1 LTKDN
6 RKPHDKFAELRK
18 RAGAWINRRGEE
30 DESSPQLSLEEGRE
44 LLQELNTYQI
54 ELELQNEDLR
64 QTQAELDNAR
74 RKYTD
79 LYDFAPVSYLTL
91 NEKGLISEANLAA
104 SELLG
109 VPRGRLLNRPLSAF
123 IVDDDQNI
131 YFQCR
136 KELLRSGEKQRGEL
150 RIRRNNSSILPVLM
164 EGTVNAK
171 LDGDSGQFRVIMMD
185 ISRRKELEA
194 ELLQSRKMEAIGS
207 LAAGIAHDF
216 NNILTSCLGYAEMAR
231 EEVGENGKAREDIEH
246 VITAAHRATELV
258 KRILTFSRQ
267 GVEAKKPLAP
277 APIVKEASQ
286 LLRASLPATVEIQ
299 EEIDD
304 NGGLI
309 VAAPDMIH
317 QIVINLGTNA
327 LHAMEGEKG
336 ILSIKTARVALKE
349 NDLPETPEF
358 RPGNYMELKV
368 RDTGHGMDQPTVERI
383 FEPYFTTK
391 EVDKGSGMGMS
402 LIHGIVKD
410 CGGFLKIESAPDQ
423 GTAVSI
429 YFPIVGETE
438 ERRAVKRGAEKG
450 KVPIEL
456 PSTGNEH
463 ILLVDDEKNIA
474 RIFKQIL
481 EQFGYKVTAHYSS
494 IETLE
499 TFRAA
504 PDSFDLVLTDQRMP
518 WQSGMELAARIREI
532 RPDMPI
538 ILCTG
543 YSSSIDEKEAKE
555 IGIKRIVMKPIG
567 AAALA
572 NNVREVLDQ

>member
-1 LTKDN
+1 
-6 RKPHDKFAELRK
+6 
-18 RAGAWINRRGEE
+18 
-30 DESSPQLSLEEGRE
+30 
-44 LLQELNTYQI
+44 
-54 ELELQNEDLR
+54 
-64 QTQAELDNAR
+64 
-74 RKYTD
+74 
-79 LYDFAPVSYLTL
+79 LTL
-91 NEKGLISEANLAA
+91 SDKGLISEANLTA

-123 IVDDDQNI
+123 IVDDDQNV

-136 KELLRSGEKQRGEL
+136 RELLRSGGKQSGEV
-150 RIRRNNSSILPVLM
+150 RIRRTNGTVLPVLM
-164 EGTVNAK
+164 VGTVNAK

-216 NNILTSCLGYAEMAR
+216 NNILTSCLGYAEMVR
-231 EEVGENGKAREDIEH
+231 EEVGENSKAKENIEH
-246 VITAAHRATELV
+246 VITAAQRATELV

-267 GVEAKKPLAP
+267 GVEAKKPMPP
-277 APIVKEASQ
+277 APVVKEALQ
-286 LLRASLPATVEIQ
+286 LLRASLPATVEIV

-304 NGGLI
+304 NSSLI
-309 VAAPDMIH
+309 VAAPNMIH
-317 QIVINLGTNA
+317 QIMINLGTNA
-327 LHAMEGEKG
+327 LHAMEDEKG
-336 ILSIKTARVALKE
+336 ILSIKTARVELRE
-349 NDLPETPEF
+349 NDLPDAPKL
-358 RPGNYMELKV
+358 RPGNYIELTV
-368 RDTGHGMDQPTVERI
+368 RDTGHGMDQRTVERI
-383 FEPYFTTK
+383 FDPFFTTK
-391 EVDKGSGMGMS
+391 DVDKGSGMGMS

-410 CGGFLKIESAPDQ
+410 CGGFLKIDSAPEQ
-423 GTAVSI
+423 GTAVHI

-438 ERRAVKRGAEKG
+438 ERRAKKRGAEKE

-518 WQSGMELAARIREI
+518 WQSGMELAAKIREI

-555 IGIKRIVMKPIG
+555 IGIKRIIMKPIS

-572 NNVREVLDQ
+572 NNIREVLDQ

>member
-1 LTKDN
+1 MTKDN
-6 RKPHDKFAELRK
+6 QKPHDKFAELRK
-18 RAGAWINRRGEE
+18 RAGDWINRGEE
-30 DESSPQLSLEEGRE
+30 EVSSPQLSLNEGRE

-79 LYDFAPVSYLTL
+79 LYDFAPISYLTL
-91 NEKGLISEANLAA
+91 NEKGMISEANLTA

-109 VPRGRLLNRPLSAF
+109 VPRARLLNRPLSAF

-136 KELLRSGEKQRGEL
+136 KKLLRSGEKQTGEV
-150 RIRRNNSSILPVLM
+150 RIRRSNGTILPVLM
-164 EGTVNAK
+164 EGVINAR
-171 LDGDSGQFRVIMMD
+171 LDGDSGQFRVIIMN

-194 ELLQSRKMEAIGS
+194 ELFEFRKMEAIGS

-216 NNILTSCLGYAEMAR
+216 NNILTSCLGYAEMAM
-231 EEVGENGKAREDIEH
+231 EEVGENSKARQDIEQ

-258 KRILTFSRQ
+258 KRIHTFSRQ
-267 GVEAKKPLAP
+267 GIEAKKPLAP
-277 APIVKEASQ
+277 APVVKEALQ
-286 LLRASLPATVEIQ
+286 LLRASLPATVEIV

-304 NGGLI
+304 NSGLI
-309 VAAPDMIH
+309 IAAPNMIH
-317 QIVINLGTNA
+317 QIMINLGTNA
-327 LHAMEGEKG
+327 FHAMEGEKG
-336 ILSIKTARVALKE
+336 ILSIKTARVKLRE
-349 NDLPETPEF
+349 NDLPAAPEL
-358 RPGNYMELKV
+358 RPGNYMELTVK
-368 RDTGHGMDQPTVERI
+368 DTGHGMDRATVERI
-383 FEPYFTTK
+383 FDPYFTTK
-391 EVDKGSGMGMS
+391 KVDKGSGMGMS

-410 CGGFLKIESAPDQ
+410 CGGFLKIESAPDR
-423 GTAVSI
+423 GTSVSI

-438 ERRAVKRGAEKG
+438 EREVEKG
-450 KVPIEL
+450 NVPIEL

-481 EQFGYKVTAHYSS
+481 EQFGYKVTAHFSS

-538 ILCTG
+538 VLCTG
-543 YSSSIDEKEAKE
+543 YSSSIDEKEAEE
-555 IGIKRIVMKPIG
+555 IGIKRIIMKPIG

-572 NNVREVLDQ
+572 KNIREVLDQ